1 MLLGCVYAREVWFRF
16 FRPSGLQH
24 LAPDHDANLPDW
36 WCDSRKRV
44 PKAQR
49 KGFDSMVVLACW
61 GLWKERNR
69 RVFNNAMAQA
79 AQLSSWI
86 MEEGRWWAVA
96 SYRCVSQFLR
106 YPPSMRVSFFSLV
119 KLV

>member
-79 AQLSSWI
+79 AQLDH
-86 MEEGRWWAVA
+86 GRRKMVGSGELPVCVAVLA
-96 SYRCVSQFLR
+96 L
-106 YPPSMRVSFFSLV
+106 PPPPPMRVSFFSLV